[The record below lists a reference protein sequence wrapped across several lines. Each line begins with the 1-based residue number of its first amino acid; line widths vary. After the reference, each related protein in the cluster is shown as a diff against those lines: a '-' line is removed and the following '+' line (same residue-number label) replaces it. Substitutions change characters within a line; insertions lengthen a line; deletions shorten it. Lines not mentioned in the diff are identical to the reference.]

1 MSLSSKFASKV
12 LSAGNRFVKEVA
24 SKTTGQ
30 AKTQSGAAQS
40 RPQQDTVFSKL
51 SSRNNGA
58 AARPQ
63 GPQSQQPR
71 ANLQSFRPGN
81 QQAGLAGQQQQRVQ
95 TPSYQHATAA
105 APSPRKQQPG
115 PAGLKMFGDGRSNAP
130 ASQPGVHRTSM
141 RPTGSS
147 SSLSSLSSW
156 GSSNSSS
163 SLSSWSS
170 TSSSGS
176 SSPSR
181 PTSPSRPS
189 TPTSPSRP
197 TTPASPARPTSTAQ
211 AARPQQAAT
220 SASFGRTR
228 PQSSEADTAQPKLQ
242 FIRGTRQVKAQYLEA
257 KARMEAVIREHHQV
271 DTALDNATDA
281 MSDKEYDA
289 LSARYETLSAQK
301 KAVVREHNALRNE
314 MARMNIPVVHHVSQA
329 LTANLPMLEK
339 LADLSGKFTKVD
351 QTGMA
356 FDLEGTMRRSGAKMV
371 STFKTAQE
379 FDELSGQRDAI
390 IKSQAQ
396 LKQLLASD
404 EMDGLRYA
412 DPKLHAS
419 LSQMAKMDLGQS
431 FRKLD
436 ALQSVAKDI
445 EEAFDSQG
453 LSSMLYSTPS
463 TPEEIRERKEK
474 ELREHQEAIDQGYM

>member
-51 SSRNNGA
+51 SSRTNGA

-63 GPQSQQPR
+63 GSQSQQPR
-71 ANLQSFRPGN
+71 ANLQSFRPAN

-95 TPSYQHATAA
+95 TPNYQHATAA
-105 APSPRKQQPG
+105 APSPRKQQPE

-147 SSLSSLSSW
+147 SSLSSMSSW
-156 GSSNSSS
+156 GSTNSSS

-176 SSPSR
+176 SNPSSLSR
-181 PTSPSRPS
+181 PTSPSRP
-189 TPTSPSRP
+189 
-197 TTPASPARPTSTAQ
+197 TTHASPAGPTSTAQ
-211 AARPQQAAT
+211 AARPQQAAS

-257 KARMEAVIREHHQV
+257 KARMEAVTREHYQV

-289 LSARYETLSAQK
+289 LNARYETLSAQK
-301 KAVVREHNALRNE
+301 KTAVREHNALRNE
-314 MARMNIPVVHHVSQA
+314 MARMNIPVAQHVSQA
-329 LTANLPMLEK
+329 LAANLPMLEK

-356 FDLEGTMRRSGAKMV
+356 FDLERTMRRSGAKMV
-371 STFKTAQE
+371 STFRTAQE
-379 FDELSGQRDAI
+379 FKELTGQRDAI
-390 IKSQAQ
+390 IGSQAQ

-431 FRKLD
+431 FSKLD

-445 EEAFDSQG
+445 EEAFDGQG
-453 LSSMLYSTPS
+453 LSTMLYSIPS
-463 TPEEIRERKEK
+463 TPEEIRERKEQAA
-474 ELREHQEAIDQGYM
+474 RDHQEAFDQGYM